1 MIRIH
6 IRRHVSEDNQQAL
19 MALINQ
25 MRSAIVGNPG
35 YVSGE
40 TLKRIDQSGEI
51 LAGEILVVSKWQS
64 HFYWKQW
71 HESRERAALQADIDK
86 LMGEQTQYEIYEY
99 E

>member
-40 TLKRIDQSGEI
+40 TLKRIDQP
-51 LAGEILVVSKWQS
+51 GEILVVSKWQS